1 MVAREG
7 FEPSVEDPKSS
18 ALPLGHRAASFNT
31 SAQGAGD
38 RPGCV
43 TCGGRVALGLVMRNV
58 LLGMLVLLTAACGAY
73 SFPGASPSGTGTVTG
88 TVSVMPCGPLE
99 QVPPK
104 QPGPPA
110 EPQSAVPCRMMA
122 ATGVEL
128 SFTSGDRVA
137 STLTDSNGRY
147 RIELPEGTYKVSAK
161 NYRRIVSGPAA
172 VSVKA
177 GSTVTADYLLDSG
190 IRLPV
195 PQQ

>member
-1 MVAREG
+1 
-7 FEPSVEDPKSS
+7 
-18 ALPLGHRAASFNT
+18 
-31 SAQGAGD
+31 
-38 RPGCV
+38 
-43 TCGGRVALGLVMRNV
+43 MRNV
-58 LLGMLVLLTAACGAY
+58 LLGALVLVTAACGAY

-88 TVSVMPCGPLE
+88 TVSVMPCGPLL

-110 EPQSAVPCRMMA
+110 QPAQPPDAVPCRMMPSA
-122 ATGVEL
+122 GVEL

-137 STLTDSNGRY
+137 SALTDSNGRY

-161 NYRRIVSGPAA
+161 NYRRIASGPAA
-172 VSVKA
+172 VTVTA
-177 GSTVTADYLLDSG
+177 GSTITADYVLDSG